1 MQIIIIIFHAQIQ
14 TDESGERS
22 VEILEDDSRELV
34 DFLHHIEPYMSEC
47 LKRNLRSHAF
57 DGTVLNQKMSQFYYP
72 F

>member
-1 MQIIIIIFHAQIQ
+1 MSQIQ

-34 DFLHHIEPYMSEC
+34 EFLQHAEPYMSEC

-57 DGTVLNQKMSQFYYP
+57 DGEIVRKSVFLV
-72 F
+72 